1 MLAAPTTAEPTPRW
15 EHCARCDFREPC
27 IAMNRRDDAS
37 ALLAERYRH
46 RPPDVLEP
54 GRLGGQSWG
63 LGRGAAPPQFD

>member
-1 MLAAPTTAEPTPRW
+1 
-15 EHCARCDFREPC
+15 
-27 IAMNRRDDAS
+27 MNRGDDAS
-37 ALLAERYRH
+37 VMLAERYRH